1 MRKKEQ
7 EENVKRKEREKELK
21 RFLNYLD
28 YNTHIVCDCVLHAC
42 ILQIWQFGGLVKPL
56 SEPIF
61 VVVCGFWNPICL
73 KELQS
78 EKIDLN
84 NFI

>member
-28 YNTHIVCDCVLHAC
+28 CNTHIVCDCVYYIHVYC
-42 ILQIWQFGGLVKPL
+42 KFGGLVKPL
-56 SEPIF
+56 SEPIL
-61 VVVCGFWNPICL
+61 VVVGGFWNLICL
-73 KELQS
+73 KEVRS

-84 NFI
+84 SFI